1 MNLRTLIQ
9 DILETFIQETP
20 TLEVSQNQ
28 ESTEITGII
37 PRTIYVILESM
48 TDIAEEIHVILD
60 MITLTEIKISD
71 INLEH
76 LPSVHTNKR
85 PGLDSRNLCQ
95 TINRGKYQTDKHTS
109 RCL

>member
-76 LPSVHTNKR
+76 LPSVHTNER
-85 PGLDSRNLCQ
+85 PGLNSRNLCQ
-95 TINRGKYQTDKHTS
+95 TINQGKYQTDKHTS